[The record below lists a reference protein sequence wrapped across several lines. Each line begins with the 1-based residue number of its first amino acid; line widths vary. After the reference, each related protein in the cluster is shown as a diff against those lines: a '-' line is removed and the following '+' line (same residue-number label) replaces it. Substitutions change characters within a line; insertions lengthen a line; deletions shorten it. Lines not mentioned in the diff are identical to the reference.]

1 MERPNA
7 NYWIHRLQLSAHVE
21 GGAFREVY
29 RSELTV
35 AQKGLPVF
43 FQGDRNFCTSIYFL
57 LASGQFS
64 AFHRIASDE
73 LWHFYFGDPL
83 LIYEIGHAG
92 TLTVHRLGPDME
104 KGAHFQAVVK
114 AGSWFASIPADDSE
128 YALVGCTVSPGFDFA
143 EFELADR
150 AALTN
155 QFPQHGKII
164 EALTR

>member
-1 MERPNA
+1 MQRPDA
-7 NYWIHRLQLSAHVE
+7 AYWIQQLELRSHVE

-29 RSELTV
+29 RSDLTI
-35 AQKGLPVF
+35 AQKALPVF
-43 FQGDRNFCTSIYFL
+43 FQGPRNVSTSIYFL

-73 LWHFYFGDPL
+73 VWHFYFGDPL

-92 TLTVHRLGPDME
+92 VLTVHRLGPNIE
-104 KGAHFQAVVK
+104 KGEQFQLVIK
-114 AGSWFASIPADDSE
+114 AGSWFASVPAEDSE
-128 YALVGCTVSPGFDFA
+128 YALVGCTVAPGFDFA

-150 AALTN
+150 ATLAQ
-155 QFPQHGKII
+155 QFPQHRGII